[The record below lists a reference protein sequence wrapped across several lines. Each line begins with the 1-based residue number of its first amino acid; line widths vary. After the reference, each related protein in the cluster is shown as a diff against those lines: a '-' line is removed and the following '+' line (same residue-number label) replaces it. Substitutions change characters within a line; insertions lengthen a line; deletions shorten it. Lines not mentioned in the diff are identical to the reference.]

1 MFCRHFRIQI
11 QYWQQTTIKINRGKY
26 MIISFGGEAYVD
38 DELHDPDDDNP
49 DPPTPKEQVARFFQS
64 GQNGQIPMK
73 PLPRGAI
80 FWLPQ
85 NPSIGA
91 AVGSVFVRKNF
102 FRMFEFFKEK

>member
-1 MFCRHFRIQI
+1 
-11 QYWQQTTIKINRGKY
+11 

-38 DELHDPDDDNP
+38 DELHDPNDDDP
-49 DPPTPKEQVARFFQS
+49 DPPTPEDKMPKMFRS

-85 NPSIGA
+85 NPSLGQ
-91 AVGSVFVRKNF
+91 AVGSVFVRDFVFLNV
-102 FRMFEFFKEK
+102 